1 MKMDYAK
8 LVEKVAQMVVAEA
21 IKEAE
26 IQESDVESMVYLI
39 LEGFAQ
45 DVSDRAMTDVMD
57 LPAVN

>member
-1 MKMDYAK
+1 MDYVK
-8 LVEKVAQMVVAEA
+8 LVEKVAEMVVAEA
-21 IKEAE
+21 IKQAE

-57 LPAVN
+57 MPSVN

>member
-1 MKMDYAK
+1 MDYAK
-8 LVEKVAQMVVAEA
+8 LVEKVAEMVVAEA

-26 IQESDVESMVYLI
+26 VQESDVESMVYLI

-45 DVSDRAMTDVMD
+45 DVADRAMTDVMD

>member
-1 MKMDYAK
+1 MDYAK
-8 LVEKVAQMVVAEA
+8 LVEKVAEMVVAEA

>member
-1 MKMDYAK
+1 MDYVK
-8 LVEKVAQMVVAEA
+8 LVEKVAEMVVAEA
-21 IKEAE
+21 IKQAE

-57 LPAVN
+57 MPPVN

>member
-1 MKMDYAK
+1 MDYTK

-26 IQESDVESMVYLI
+26 VQESDVESMVYLI

-45 DVSDRAMTDVMD
+45 DVADRAMTDVMD

>member
-1 MKMDYAK
+1 MDYAK
-8 LVEKVAQMVVAEA
+8 LVEKVAEMVVAEA

-57 LPAVN
+57 IPAVN

>member
-1 MKMDYAK
+1 MDYAK
-8 LVEKVAQMVVAEA
+8 LVEKVAEMVVAEA
-21 IKEAE
+21 IKQAE

-57 LPAVN
+57 MPAVN

>member
-1 MKMDYAK
+1 MDYAK

>member
-1 MKMDYAK
+1 MDYAK

-26 IQESDVESMVYLI
+26 VQESDVESMVYLI

-45 DVSDRAMTDVMD
+45 DVADRAMTDVMD

>member
-1 MKMDYAK
+1 MDYAK
-8 LVEKVAQMVVAEA
+8 LVEKVAEMVVAEA

-45 DVSDRAMTDVMD
+45 DVADRAMTDVMD

>member
-1 MKMDYAK
+1 MDYAK

-26 IQESDVESMVYLI
+26 VQESDVESMVYLI

-45 DVSDRAMTDVMD
+45 DVADRAMVDVMEI
-57 LPAVN
+57 PAVN